1 MRVEAH
7 ISPAY
12 RESSRPE
19 VLEEHARIDSSSSI
33 DHQSDY
39 HAWSTVELVE
49 IGPPEADDGRVRAP
63 SLLKKTEV
71 GHGRDKSAIVP
82 CIPYLNPVKHSA

>member
-49 IGPPEADDGRVRAP
+49 IGPPEAQDGRVSAP
-63 SLLKKTEV
+63 SLLKKTKI
-71 GHGRDKSAIVP
+71 GQGRDES
-82 CIPYLNPVKHSA
+82 LLR